1 MRRPLITF
9 TFTFMFM
16 TLFVC
21 APAWVSAQ
29 RNSGAHFSG
38 AHLSSVPGARTGV
51 SAPHFGANFG
61 GSRFSPPLALASG
74 AYYDALLDAGYPV
87 AAQPPVIIVQP
98 GMVQS
103 ADTRRETFS
112 SPTQPLMIEL
122 QGDRY
127 VRVSGDDRAGVET
140 IDRSS
145 FRSTRAERP
154 TAAALTPAVLVFRDG
169 HREEISGYTIADGLI
184 YASGDYSGDGSW
196 NRRIQ
201 LSALNLPETI
211 EANRARDV
219 PFRLPGAPN
228 EVIVRQ

>member
-1 MRRPLITF
+1 MRRLLIGLSF
-9 TFTFMFM
+9 TFVFM

-29 RNSGAHFSG
+29 RNAPRFSG
-38 AHLSSVPGARTGV
+38 VPGARTGV

-61 GSRFSPPLALASG
+61 GSRFSPPPALASG
-74 AYYDALLDAGYPV
+74 AYYDSLLDAGYPV
-87 AAQPPVIIVQP
+87 AAQPPVIILQP
-98 GMVQS
+98 GIMPSMQV
-103 ADTRRETFS
+103 ADTRAAVR
-112 SPTQPLMIEL
+112 SPGEPLTIEL

-127 VRVSGDDRAGVET
+127 VRVSGDDSAGVET
-140 IDRSS
+140 IDRSIFPS
-145 FRSTRAERP
+145 ARAERP
-154 TAAALTPAVLVFRDG
+154 TAAAPKPAVLVFRDG
-169 HREEISGYTIADGLI
+169 HREEISGYTIADGVI
-184 YASGDYSGDGSW
+184 YGSGDYSSEQSW

-219 PFRLPGAPN
+219 SFRLPGAAN